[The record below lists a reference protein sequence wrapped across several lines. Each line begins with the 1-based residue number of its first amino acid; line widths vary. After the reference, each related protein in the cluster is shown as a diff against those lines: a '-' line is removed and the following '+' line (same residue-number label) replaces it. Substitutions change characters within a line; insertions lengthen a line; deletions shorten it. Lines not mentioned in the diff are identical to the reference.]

1 VNIIPPA
8 SSLRGSGKEAPK
20 EKRVKVRRRAEV
32 KEGTVLVSLKLAKSM
47 GVNQDVEI
55 SVKGKRMR
63 FKAIPQESLPEIEVW
78 ANPQDMIKLGLEDN
92 STVTLRS
99 V

>member
-1 VNIIPPA
+1 
-8 SSLRGSGKEAPK
+8 
-20 EKRVKVRRRAEV
+20 
-32 KEGTVLVSLKLAKSM
+32 
-47 GVNQDVEI
+47 
-55 SVKGKRMR
+55 MR